1 MIYGVKYCGLSL
13 VFFGVLLGVL
23 VAVYYIIL
31 EMYVLER
38 KKELGFVEFE

>member
-23 VAVYYIIL
+23 VAVYYIML